1 MTTINSPH
9 VCRKSYHT
17 DIVNPT
23 SVDLEAN
30 YTLQKESKTDFITK
44 IYTTLCF
51 QLSITFA
58 MSLAFYRS
66 MSITNYVV
74 THPEMLYASIALT
87 FVFLILSMPCLF
99 GKTHPLNLVCLFG
112 FTICESYSVAYV
124 SLFYTA
130 PSVIMAWG
138 MTLSTFIFL
147 TIYVFQTKEDF
158 NFLGAG
164 LYSCLWVLILGGFIQ
179 LVFLPNSQFLNT
191 AMAILGSMVA
201 IGYIL
206 YDTSEIIHR
215 MEKDEYIFACMN
227 LYLDIIML
235 FLRLLEL
242 FGDRRE

>member
-1 MTTINSPH
+1 MTTFNSPH
-9 VCRKSYHT
+9 SCRKGYNT
-17 DIVNPT
+17 DIYNPT
-23 SVDLEAN
+23 SIDLEAN
-30 YTLQKESKTDFITK
+30 YSLQKDSKTGFITK

-51 QLSITFA
+51 QLALTFA

-74 THPEMLYASIALT
+74 THPGLLYGSIAFT
-87 FVFLILSMPCLF
+87 FIFLILSMPCLL
-99 GKTHPLNLVCLFG
+99 GKSHPLNLVCLFG
-112 FTICESYSVAYV
+112 FTLCESYSVAYV

-147 TIYVFQTKEDF
+147 TIYVFRTKEDF

-179 LVFLPNSQFLNT
+179 LVFLPDSELLNT
-191 AMAILGSMVA
+191 SMAVLGSMVA

-215 MEKDEYIFACMN
+215 MEKDEYILACMN

-242 FGDRRE
+242 FGDKRE